1 MKSTHKF
8 YQLSVIN
15 ILLIVFQIG
24 FSLCAIALIFYISL
38 GVLEMFIDE
47 SAIPNDFPVMFSLDH
62 IGTVNLPDQ
71 SGQTNFS
78 MKRGMGVMIIEE
90 LPQVF
95 VTLYRLIYILGLSCF
110 LWSLKFTIDILKAV
124 KQGNFLIKEN
134 ARRLQS
140 IALLGIGMYFL
151 GSLGTLVSSSYLSD
165 KLHFP
170 GLEFKMNAYV
180 FFDVET
186 LIYSLF
192 LLVISEAFR
201 IGALLK
207 EEADLTI

>member
-8 YQLSVIN
+8 YHKSVIN
-15 ILLIVFQIG
+15 FLLIVFQIG
-24 FSLCAIALIFYISL
+24 FSLCAIALILLISL
-38 GVLEMFIDE
+38 GVLEVFIDD

-62 IGTVNLPDQ
+62 IGTVNLPDK

-78 MKRGMGVMIIEE
+78 MNRGMGVLTIEE

-110 LWSLKFTIDILKAV
+110 LWSLKFTIDILKSA
-124 KQGNFLIKEN
+124 KQGSFLILDN

-140 IALLGIGMYFL
+140 IALLGIGMYLF
-151 GSLGTLVSSSYLSD
+151 GSLGTLASSIYLSD

-170 GLEFKMNAYV
+170 GLDFKMNSYI

-186 LIYSLF
+186 LLYSLF

>member
-1 MKSTHKF
+1 MKPVHKS
-8 YQLSVIN
+8 YHRSVIN
-15 ILLIVFQIG
+15 FLIIVFQMG
-24 FSLCAIALIFYISL
+24 FSLCAIVMIFFIGLSI
-38 GVLEMFIDE
+38 LEVFIED
-47 SAIPNDFPVMFSLDH
+47 SVFPSDFPVMFSLDH
-62 IGTVNLPDQ
+62 IGTANMLDHRQPNV
-71 SGQTNFS
+71 SI
-78 MKRGMGVMIIEE
+78 KRGIGMITTDG
-90 LPQVF
+90 LSPGF
-95 VTLYRLIYILGLSCF
+95 VIFYRIIYVLGLACF
-110 LWSLKFTIDILKAV
+110 LWSLKFTIEILKAV
-124 KQGNFLIKEN
+124 KQGSFLIKEN

-140 IALLGIGMYFL
+140 IALLSIGMYLL